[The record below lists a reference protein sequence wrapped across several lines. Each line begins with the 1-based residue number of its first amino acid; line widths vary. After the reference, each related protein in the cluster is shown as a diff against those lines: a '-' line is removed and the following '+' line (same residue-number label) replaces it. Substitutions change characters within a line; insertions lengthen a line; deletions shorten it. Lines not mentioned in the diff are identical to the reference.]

1 MFDIIQKQKI
11 LEESFYD
18 EEIKKYSF
26 IMYDNQQLYIIQ
38 NDKDKL
44 MSFSYNYP
52 KYNHDSKEK
61 IIGYLEL
68 KQYG

>member
-26 IMYDNQQLYIIQ
+26 IMYDNQQLYII
-38 NDKDKL
+38 
-44 MSFSYNYP
+44 
-52 KYNHDSKEK
+52 
-61 IIGYLEL
+61 
-68 KQYG
+68 